1 MNTRPSRAPW
11 KSYPMLI
18 LLSILSTTAAF
29 EPRALEAQAGHK
41 SSPLGSFRFDFD
53 RWPYP
58 LHAEVNAR
66 LQELARKYPKIS
78 RTLVIGKT
86 REGRDMMVMEI
97 TNKETGAATAK
108 PALWLDANIHAGE
121 VTGRLYL
128 SYFIERLLFEYGKV
142 PEVTKLVDSRTF
154 YVLPVFDA
162 DGGERELTRHPSW
175 PGHDPDEHLGRDLD
189 GDGYITQIRV
199 PDATREG
206 GYRFYLEG
214 PEALPPYADTTFMN
228 RRRRDDLT
236 GEREAADFNRNWS
249 AEWLPE
255 EPGAGPYPF
264 SQQELRAVADFITTT
279 HKNIFFVYSIHS
291 GGGQHEGRSYLVR
304 PLMDH
309 PYEKMDHED
318 NDFYVRAGAI
328 WSYLSAGNVI
338 ENNYYSFL
346 FNTSDEDEAGNQKG
360 YGPTM
365 AGFMSDFIYSHAGL
379 HCILP
384 EISGS
389 GIDYDRDGY
398 VTIPEL
404 ERWAKEEMKNKY
416 FSPWVPYEHPL
427 LGKVEI
433 GGSREIPPAVG
444 DRAKS
449 DCESQYDWLLY
460 MANLSPLLRI
470 RDLSA
475 TPMADGNIRVVATV
489 RNEGCLSTYVTRN
502 AIKIRRDYP
511 AMSEIKVEGAGVLE
525 GSAAQSLG
533 HILGKWSYIRYW
545 IEGQD
550 RSTKTVSW
558 TIRPSGPGPI
568 QVTVEAWAPK
578 AGTDKK
584 TITIR
589 QR

>member
-1 MNTRPSRAPW
+1 MNVRSLRAPGTPPAIFAL
-11 KSYPMLI
+11 SLF
-18 LLSILSTTAAF
+18 LLLFSGF
-29 EPRALEAQAGHK
+29 EPGALKADIGHK
-41 SSPLGSFRFDFD
+41 STPHRDFSFDFN

-58 LHAEVNAR
+58 LHAEVNVR
-66 LQELARKYPKIS
+66 LQELARKYPQIS
-78 RTLVIGKT
+78 RTIVIGKT
-86 REGRDMMVMEI
+86 GEGRNLMVMEI
-97 TNKETGAATAK
+97 TNEQTGPGSSK

-121 VTGRLYL
+121 ITGRLYL
-128 SYFIERLLFEYGKV
+128 SYFIERLLFEYGKN
-142 PEVTKLVDSRTF
+142 PDVTKLVDSRTF

-175 PGHDPDEHLGRDLD
+175 PGHNPKEHPGQDLD

-199 PDATREG
+199 KDATSEG

-214 PEALPPYADTTFMN
+214 PEVLSPHADTPFMN
-228 RRRRDDLT
+228 RRQRDKLT

-264 SQQELRAVADFITTT
+264 SRPELRAVADFITTT
-279 HKNIFFVYSIHS
+279 HKNVFFVYSIHS
-291 GGGQHEGRSYLVR
+291 GGGESEGRSYLVR

-309 PYEKMDHED
+309 PYEEMHHED

-346 FNTSDEDEAGNQKG
+346 FNTSEEDEKGNQKG

-379 HCILP
+379 HCVLP

-404 ERWAKEEMKNKY
+404 ERWAREDMKNKY
-416 FSPWVPYEHPL
+416 FSPWVPYDHPI

-433 GGSREIPPAVG
+433 GGSRGIPPAVG
-444 DRAKS
+444 DRAKF

-460 MANLSPLLRI
+460 TADLSPLLRI
-470 RDLSA
+470 KELTA
-475 TPMADGNIRVVATV
+475 TPTSDGKYRIAATV
-489 RNEGCLSTYVTRN
+489 RNEGCLSTYVTRH
-502 AIKIRRDYP
+502 AIQIRRDYP
-511 AMSEIKVEGAGVLE
+511 AVGEIKVTGARVLD
-525 GSAAQSLG
+525 GSLVQSLG
-533 HILGKWSYIRYW
+533 HILGKWAYIRYW

-558 TIRPSGPGPI
+558 TIQPSGSGPI
-568 QVTVEAWAPK
+568 QVTVEARAPK

-584 TITIR
+584 TIVINR
-589 QR
+589 